1 MKKKFVFG
9 LGLCALLLGSCVVQS
24 IQPLFNE
31 KDYILYPAV
40 AGTWMQKDGEKET
53 GPWIFEA
60 GNAPDRRFKLTQTDE
75 KGRKAVFVVAAGK
88 IGTNVFLD
96 FTPTLDSSDQ
106 VPGSEVNDFFAAN
119 IIPAHIFTKVVATN
133 GVMSLVAMD
142 YEWLQQF
149 LEKNPNAIAH
159 VIQDKRPILTASTE
173 DLQKF
178 VAKYANDEKVFKNDV
193 LLVPKKAT
201 P

>member
-1 MKKKFVFG
+1 MKKKFVCG
-9 LGLCALLLGSCVVQS
+9 LGLCALLLGGCVVQS

-31 KDYILYPAV
+31 KDYAAYPL
-40 AGTWMQKDGEKET
+40 AGTWTQKDEGKEKGLWVFET
-53 GPWIFEA
+53 A
-60 GNAPDRRFKLTQTDE
+60 GKLYKLTQTDE
-75 KGRKAVFVVAAGK
+75 KGRKAVFAVTAGK

-106 VPGSEVNDFFAAN
+106 VPGGEVNDFFAAN
-119 IIPAHIFTKVVATN
+119 VIPAHIFTKVVPTN
-133 GVMSLVAMD
+133 GAMSLVAMD
-142 YEWLQQF
+142 YEWLAEL
-149 LEKNPNAIAH
+149 LEKNPKAIAH

-173 DLQKF
+173 ELQKF
-178 VAKYANDEKVFKNDV
+178 VAKYANDEKVFKSDI